1 MSNIWQTFATTE
13 SHKFLWGYYSSMK
26 LIFLEPLHKYAVF
39 EGRAS
44 RKEFWL
50 FFLFVIVFSF
60 FLGVIDVIIGTYSE
74 DVGLGALSGLF
85 TIIQIIPTIAVGVRR
100 LHDTN
105 KKGSW
110 LFIVL
115 IPLIGNILITVFFC
129 LKSNDGDNRFG
140 ANPNKS

>member
-1 MSNIWQTFATTE
+1 MN
-13 SHKFLWGYYSSMK
+13 M
-26 LIFLEPLHKYAVF
+26 IFLQPLKKYAVF

-85 TIIQIIPTIAVGVRR
+85 TLIQIIPTIAVGVRR

-105 KKGSW
+105 RKGSW
-110 LFIVL
+110 WLIVF
-115 IPLIGNILITVFFC
+115 IPLVGNIWITVLFC

-140 ANPNKS
+140 SNPIT